1 MKHVIIYTDG
11 SCLGNPGSG
20 GWSAILTL
28 KGSEARKEI
37 CGGFSH
43 TTNNRMEIL
52 AAVNALAL
60 LTEPC
65 EVTLHSDSQ
74 YLCNAVQK
82 GWLASWIRHA
92 WIKSD
97 KKPVKNVDL
106 WMRLVPLLKTHKVT
120 FKWLRGHAG
129 HAENERCDE
138 LARDCA
144 ARKELPEDAGYE
156 EE

>member
-1 MKHVIIYTDG
+1 MVRHPYIEGLQGPQGDLRRLLPHHQQPHGDPGGRQRSGPPDG
-11 SCLGNPGSG
+11 
-20 GWSAILTL
+20 A
-28 KGSEARKEI
+28 
-37 CGGFSH
+37 
-43 TTNNRMEIL
+43 
-52 AAVNALAL
+52 
-60 LTEPC
+60 
-65 EVTLHSDSQ
+65 LHSDSQ